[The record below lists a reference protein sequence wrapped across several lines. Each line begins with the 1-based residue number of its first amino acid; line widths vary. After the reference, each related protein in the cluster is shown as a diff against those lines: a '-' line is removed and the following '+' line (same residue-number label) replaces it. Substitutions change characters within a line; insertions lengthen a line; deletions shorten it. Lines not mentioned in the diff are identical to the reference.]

1 MDNIELIIIA
11 ALIIISILGI
21 VNFTEMY
28 KIKKRYKIF
37 KNGTNNDNMEV
48 LLKKYIEKAKEI
60 EVINTY
66 LEKEI
71 TIIKTKMLDN
81 IQKIGIVKYDAFSDM
96 SSNLSFSVALLD
108 GNDNGIILTELYS
121 RNTST
126 VYIRKIEKGLCD
138 IELSNEEK
146 EAIEKAQKYTTNI

>member
-1 MDNIELIIIA
+1 MDNIKLITIV

-21 VNFTEMY
+21 VNFIEMY

-71 TIIKTKMLDN
+71 TSIKTKMLDN